1 MRTNTWLIALF
12 VSAVGCNEIT
22 QDDQIII
29 LGKRVHHQLELG
41 VERFLLGEYFYSSRS
56 IPKDQRNK
64 TQSMGDSQS
73 HDTLGDKCD
82 LSNHKDQSVCD
93 GHRHSFKMP
102 LRTAGLVVSLPTLTD
117 PSAPMTSEKTATL
130 TRNRL
135 SSADN

>member
-41 VERFLLGEYFYSSRS
+41 VERFILGEYFYSSRS

-73 HDTLGDKCD
+73 HDTLVDKCD
-82 LSNHKDQSVCD
+82 LSNHRDQSVGD
-93 GHRHSFKMP
+93 GHSHSIKMP
-102 LRTAGLVVSLPTLTD
+102 LRTAGPLLGVPTPTD
-117 PSAPMTSEKTATL
+117 QPAPRSP
-130 TRNRL
+130 
-135 SSADN
+135 DF